1 MNGKNFQMLS
11 SYQQN
16 QLSSEK
22 FLGIYWNTQ
31 QDVFQFETKFHRIP
45 KEVIDGYR
53 APTKREL
60 LGIVMT

>member
-53 APTKREL
+53 A
-60 LGIVMT
+60 